1 MEFPQEDELDVIIK
15 PDDPRF
21 AEERTAWIAA
31 SKKAQGLLSAEELLT
46 GVSDDDWHV
55 RYESID
61 RLKARWHDDPRTF
74 PALVQ
79 LAERDPKWHVRD
91 HAMMALHDFER
102 DEVISVARRGTR
114 DPSSHVRWSANFVLF
129 QRGLETVL
137 DDYPD

>member
-1 MEFPQEDELDVIIK
+1 MDSGEQEGA
-15 PDDPRF
+15 R
-21 AEERTAWIAA
+21 A
-31 SKKAQGLLSAEELLT
+31 SSAEELLT

-55 RYESID
+55 RSESID
-61 RLKARWHDDPRTF
+61 RLKARWHYDPRTF

-129 QRGLETVL
+129 QRGLVTVL